1 MPPGL
6 TTFRIT
12 DAAAHQV
19 NVDVPF
25 VLTNLPVTVSAGFSD
40 PGVLDHQTAS
50 LAWGDGQVDAGT
62 AFTTFDEAFG
72 DATGSIAATR
82 AYAVAGS
89 YPLALTVRDDDG
101 GEDAES
107 AVVRVVTP
115 EQAVGEVVG
124 LLDQAIAG
132 ASSADVRKSLEK
144 ARKALA
150 GSNEHSQNGA
160 LQKIGDGNTQAALA
174 FLAQAIS
181 WLERA
186 QADGADVAVP
196 IALLQQVVLALS
208 V

>member
-1 MPPGL
+1 MFLANRLMRSSSRSSPRPH
-6 TTFRIT
+6 R
-12 DAAAHQV
+12 
-19 NVDVPF
+19 PR
-25 VLTNLPVTVSAGFSD
+25 PKSAGFSD

-50 LAWGDGQVDAGT
+50 LAWGDA
-62 AFTTFDEAFG
+62 
-72 DATGSIAATR
+72 
-82 AYAVAGS
+82 
-89 YPLALTVRDDDG
+89 LALTVRDDDG

-150 GSNEHSQNGA
+150 GSNEHSQSGA
-160 LQKIGDGNTQAALA
+160 LQKIGAGNTQAALA
-174 FLAQAIS
+174 FLAPAIS

-186 QADGADVAVP
+186 QLDGADVALP